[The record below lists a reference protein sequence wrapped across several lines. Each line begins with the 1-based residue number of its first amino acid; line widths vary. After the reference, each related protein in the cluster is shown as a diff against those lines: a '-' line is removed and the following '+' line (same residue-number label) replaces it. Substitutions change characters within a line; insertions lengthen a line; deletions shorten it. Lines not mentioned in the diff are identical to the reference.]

1 MHTAGS
7 NPTVAAIPEY
17 RLTGSRIVS
26 VSLGNTLHIVI
37 ISKHCSSE
45 INKNKTVYS
54 KAPINN

>member
-7 NPTVAAIPEY
+7 NYTVAAIPEY

-26 VSLGNTLHIVI
+26 ARLGNTAHMVI

-54 KAPINN
+54 

>member
-7 NPTVAAIPEY
+7 NYIVAAIPEY

-26 VSLGNTLHIVI
+26 ARLGNTAHMVI
-37 ISKHCSSE
+37 ISMHCSSE

-54 KAPINN
+54 